1 MERYEI
7 VVHRTAETDIRDIV
21 GYISKTLREPDT
33 AHAMS
38 KRFQEAIMSL
48 SSMPERFPIVPDN
61 YLASFGIRITSVGN
75 YLIFYVVNQEEHRV
89 DISRVL
95 YGKRDW
101 IKIITENNT

>member
-7 VVHRTAETDIRDIV
+7 LVHKTAETDIRDAI
-21 GYISKTLREPDT
+21 GYISKTLREPNT
-33 AHAMS
+33 ARAMS

-75 YLIFYVVNQEEHRV
+75 YLIFYVVNQEERRV

-101 IKIITENNT
+101 IKILTENNT